1 MLTNLVYNGLEIN
14 INTNFL
20 YQLFD
25 VSVFFF
31 ILFTLGA
38 YGILTNRRNVIIILL
53 FLEIMMLASSLN
65 FLHFCSVL
73 DLALG
78 QVFAI
83 YILTIAGSEVSI
95 GLAFV
100 ILLFRCKG
108 LLNLSFFLSL
118 KG

>member
-1 MLTNLVYNGLEIN
+1 MLYIN
-14 INTNFL
+14 IWYF
-20 YQLFD
+20 
-25 VSVFFF
+25 SFFF

-38 YGILTNRRNVIIILL
+38 MVFWQIEGMYNYSFIFRD
-53 FLEIMMLASSLN
+53 MMLASSLN

-100 ILLFRCKG
+100 ILLFGVKVY
-108 LLNLSFFLSL
+108 
-118 KG
+118 